1 MAKGQ
6 IKQKQAT
13 ISQSTFESL
22 CAIQCTR
29 EEICGVLQVSEKTLE
44 RWCQEIYGKN
54 FSPVFQEKR
63 QNGKASLRRNMFKQ
77 AEKNPTMAI
86 WLSKQHLGMRDS
98 FPDEVN
104 YTEINKGIQN
114 IANLINN
121 PVKERKEDEI
131 EEGNE

>member
-13 ISQSTFESL
+13 ISQSQFESL

-29 EEICGVLQVSEKTLE
+29 EEICSVLNVSDKTLD
-44 RWCQEIYGKN
+44 RWCQNTYGKY
-54 FSPVFQEKR
+54 FSVIFAEKR
-63 QNGKASLRRNMFKQ
+63 QFGKASLRRSQWEMAK
-77 AEKNPTMAI
+77 KNPTLSI
-86 WLSKQHLGMRDS
+86 WLGKQYLGQRDS

>member
-13 ISQSTFESL
+13 INRSTFENL
-22 CAIQCTR
+22 CAIQCTK
-29 EEICGVLQVSEKTLE
+29 EEISSVLNISEDTLE
-44 RWCQEIYGKN
+44 RWCKETYNQNFAVVFAEKKQVGKM
-54 FSPVFQEKR
+54 
-63 QNGKASLRRNMFKQ
+63 SLRRSQ
-77 AEKNPTMAI
+77 WRLAEKNPTMSI
-86 WLSKQHLGMRDS
+86 WLGKQYLGQRDS

-131 EEGNE
+131 DG

>member
-6 IKQKQAT
+6 KKQKQDT
-13 ISQSTFESL
+13 INAINFEGM
-22 CAIQCTR
+22 CFIQCTK
-29 EEICGVLQVSEKTLE
+29 EEICNIFKVSDDTLT
-44 RWCQEIYGKN
+44 RWCKNEYGLN
-54 FSPVFQEKR
+54 FEEAYKKFSSG
-63 QNGKASLRRNMFKQ
+63 GKMSLRRNMFKQ

-104 YTEINKGIQN
+104 YTEVNRGIAN

-121 PVKERKEDEI
+121 PVKNRTEKDV
-131 EEGNE
+131 EENG

>member
-13 ISQSTFESL
+13 INQSTFENL
-22 CAIQCTR
+22 CAIQCTK
-29 EEICGVLQVSEKTLE
+29 EEISSVLNISEDTLE
-44 RWCQEIYGKN
+44 RWCKETYNQNFAVVFAEKKQVGKM
-54 FSPVFQEKR
+54 
-63 QNGKASLRRNMFKQ
+63 SLRRTQ
-77 AEKNPTMAI
+77 WRLAEKNPTMSI
-86 WLSKQHLGMRDS
+86 WLGKQYLGQRDS

-131 EEGNE
+131 D

>member
-13 ISQSTFESL
+13 INQKNFEGM
-22 CAIQCTR
+22 CYVQCTK
-29 EEICGVLQVSEKTLE
+29 EEICAILDVSDETLT
-44 RWCQEIYGKN
+44 RWCKDTYGMN
-54 FSPVFQEKR
+54 FEGAFKKFSQG
-63 QNGKASLRRNMFKQ
+63 GKMSLRRNMFRQ
-77 AEKNPTMAI
+77 SEHNPTMAI

>member
-6 IKQKQAT
+6 KKQKQDT
-13 ISQSTFESL
+13 INQTNFEGM
-22 CAIQCTR
+22 CNVQCTK
-29 EEICGVLQVSEKTLE
+29 EEICAILDVGDETLT
-44 RWCQEIYGKN
+44 RWCKATYGLN
-54 FSPVFQEKR
+54 FEGAYKKFSQG
-63 QNGKASLRRNMFKQ
+63 GKMSLRRNMFKQ

-104 YTEINKGIQN
+104 YTEVNKGIMN

-121 PVKERKEDEI
+121 PFKNRTENDI
-131 EEGNE
+131 E

>member
-13 ISQSTFESL
+13 ISQSQFENL

-29 EEICGVLQVSEKTLE
+29 EEICAVLDVSDKTLD
-44 RWCQEIYGKN
+44 RWCQNTYGKY
-54 FSPVFQEKR
+54 FSAIFAEKR
-63 QNGKASLRRNMFKQ
+63 QLGKASLRRSQWRM
-77 AEKNPTMAI
+77 AEKDKTMSI
-86 WLSKQHLGMRDS
+86 WLGKQYLGQRDS

-131 EEGNE
+131 E

>member
-13 ISQSTFESL
+13 INRSTFENL
-22 CAIQCTR
+22 CAIQCTK
-29 EEICGVLQVSEKTLE
+29 EEISSVLNISEDTLE
-44 RWCQEIYGKN
+44 RWCKETYNQNFAVVFAEKKQVGKM
-54 FSPVFQEKR
+54 
-63 QNGKASLRRNMFKQ
+63 SLRRTQ
-77 AEKNPTMAI
+77 WRLAEKNPTMSI
-86 WLSKQHLGMRDS
+86 WLGKQYLGQRDS

-131 EEGNE
+131 E

>member
-6 IKQKQAT
+6 IKQKQDT
-13 ISQSTFESL
+13 IRQEVFESL

-29 EEICGVLQVSEKTLE
+29 EEICGVLNVSKDTLL
-44 RWCQEIYGKN
+44 RWCKATYGTDFETIYQQK
-54 FSPVFQEKR
+54 K

-104 YTEINKGIQN
+104 YTEVNKGIMN

-121 PVKERKEDEI
+121 PVRNRTEKDIDE
-131 EEGNE
+131 

>member
-13 ISQSTFESL
+13 INQSQFESL

-29 EEICGVLQVSEKTLE
+29 EEICAVLNVDDNTLIDWCKNTYGCDFRTIFAEKKQV
-44 RWCQEIYGKN
+44 GKM
-54 FSPVFQEKR
+54 
-63 QNGKASLRRNMFKQ
+63 SLRRTQ
-77 AEKNPTMAI
+77 WRLAEKNPTMSI
-86 WLSKQHLGMRDS
+86 WLGKQYLGQRDS

-131 EEGNE
+131 E